1 MEKSKTK
8 WNLNLFYKSAKDPQI
23 KKALEKIKKATVFF
37 EKKYIKKDDYLK
49 KEDKLLE
56 ALRDYENLIKL
67 SGDKPFL
74 YFHYRKDLD
83 AKDREA
89 EANLNK
95 LINELTK
102 YENKILFF
110 LLKIG
115 KIEKK
120 LQKKFLLSKKL
131 QKYNYFLEKIFK
143 TSKYDLSE
151 EEEKIINFKNMP
163 SYSMWVDGVQKVL
176 SKQNVRFRGKEI
188 SIGEAQNKV
197 SGLNT
202 IKRRALQDKI
212 LEKIKEISGFAESE
226 INAIVLNKK
235 IDDELRGFKNPH
247 SATIL
252 EYENNEKSILNFA
265 DIVTK
270 HFYISNRFYNLKKKI
285 LKLDY
290 MRYADRSAR
299 IGKTAKRISFNEACK
314 IIKPIFR
321 NMNKEYADILD
332 NMLKKGQIDVY
343 PKIGKLDGA
352 YASSSANTPTMVL
365 LNHTDDFKSLMT
377 FAHEMGHAIHSELSK
392 KNQPEIYAGYSISAA
407 ETAST
412 FFEQAVFDAMF
423 EKLNNKEKIIALHDK
438 IQGDIETIFRQI
450 AEFNFETELHES
462 IRQKGAL
469 SSEDISGM
477 LNKHMKMYLG
487 TAFKLKKLDGYFFI
501 RWLHI
506 RRFFYVYTYAY
517 GQIISKTMYDRFK
530 EDNNFGKQIKKFLSA
545 GGSKSPDDIFK
556 DIGIDTTKSDFFKEG
571 LISIEKDINKLRS
584 LLNLKYSVKYY
595 ESRNTKI

>member
-1 MEKSKTK
+1 MKKIKTK
-8 WNLNLFYKSAKDPQI
+8 WNLNLFYKSANDTQI
-23 KKALEKIKKATVFF
+23 KKDIEKIKKAFIFF

-49 KEDKLLE
+49 KEDKLFQ
-56 ALRDYENLIKL
+56 ALLDYENLIKL
-67 SGDKPFL
+67 DTDKPLL

-83 AKDREA
+83 GKDQEA

-120 LQKKFLLSKKL
+120 FQKKFLSGKKL
-131 QKYNYFLEKIFK
+131 RKYNYFLEKIFEM
-143 TSKYDLSE
+143 SKYDLAE
-151 EEEKIINFKNMP
+151 KEEKIINLKNMP
-163 SYSMWVDGVQKVL
+163 SHSMWVSGVQRTL
-176 SKQNVRFRGKEI
+176 SKQNVKFRGKEI

-202 IKRRALQDKI
+202 IERRALQDKV
-212 LEKIKEISGFAESE
+212 LEKIKEISSFAESE

-235 IDDELRGFKNPH
+235 IDDELRGFKNPY

-252 EYENNEKSILNFA
+252 GYENNEKSILDFA
-265 DIVTK
+265 NIVTK

-290 MRYADRSAR
+290 MRYADRGAR
-299 IGKTAKRISFNEACK
+299 IGKTTKKISFKEAYEILK
-314 IIKPIFR
+314 SIFKSID
-321 NMNKEYADILD
+321 KEYADILD
-332 NMLKKGQIDVY
+332 NMLKKGQIDAY
-343 PKIGKLDGA
+343 PKIGKSDGA
-352 YASSSANTPTMVL
+352 YASSSVNTPTMVL
-365 LNHTDDFKSLMT
+365 LNQTDDFKSLMT

-392 KNQPEIYAGYSISAA
+392 KNQIEIYTHYSISAA

-412 FFEQAVFDAMF
+412 FFEQAVFDAIF
-423 EKLNNKEKIIALHDK
+423 EKLNNKEKIVALHDK
-438 IQGDIETIFRQI
+438 IQGDIDTIFRQI
-450 AEFNFETELHES
+450 AEFNFEIELHNS

-469 SSEDISGM
+469 SSEEIGSM

-487 TAFKLKKLDGYFFI
+487 PAFKLKELDGYFFI
-501 RWLHI
+501 RWSHI
-506 RRFFYVYTYAY
+506 RNFFYVYTYAY
-517 GQIISKTMYDRFK
+517 GQIISKIMYDRFK
-530 EDNNFGKQIKKFLSA
+530 KNNNFGKQIKKFLSA

-556 DIGIDTTKSDFFKEG
+556 DIGIDTARHNFFKEG
-571 LISIEKDINKLRS
+571 LISIEKDINKLE
-584 LLNLKYSVKYY
+584 KVYSA
-595 ESRNTKI
+595 

>member
-1 MEKSKTK
+1 MKKIKTK
-8 WNLNLFYKSAKDPQI
+8 WNLNLFYKSANDTQI
-23 KKALEKIKKATVFF
+23 KKDIEKIKKAFIFF

-49 KEDKLLE
+49 EEDKLFQ
-56 ALRDYENLIKL
+56 ALLDYENLIKL
-67 SGDKPFL
+67 DTDKPLL

-83 AKDREA
+83 GKDQEA

-120 LQKKFLLSKKL
+120 FQKKFLSGKKL
-131 QKYNYFLEKIFK
+131 RKYNYFLEKIFEM
-143 TSKYDLSE
+143 SKYDLAE
-151 EEEKIINFKNMP
+151 KEEKIINLKNMP
-163 SYSMWVDGVQKVL
+163 SHSMWVSGVQRTL
-176 SKQNVRFRGKEI
+176 SKQNVKFRGKEI

-202 IKRRALQDKI
+202 IERRALQDKV
-212 LEKIKEISGFAESE
+212 LEKIKEISSFAESE

-235 IDDELRGFKNPH
+235 IDDELRGFKNPY

-252 EYENNEKSILNFA
+252 GYENNEKSILDFA
-265 DIVTK
+265 NIVTK

-290 MRYADRSAR
+290 MRYADRGAR
-299 IGKTAKRISFNEACK
+299 IGKTTKKISFKEAYEILK
-314 IIKPIFR
+314 SIFKSID
-321 NMNKEYADILD
+321 KEYADILD
-332 NMLKKGQIDVY
+332 NMLKKGQIDAY
-343 PKIGKLDGA
+343 PKIGKSDGA
-352 YASSSANTPTMVL
+352 YASSSVNTPTMVL
-365 LNHTDDFKSLMT
+365 LNQTDDFKSLMT

-392 KNQPEIYAGYSISAA
+392 KNQIEIYTHYSISAA

-412 FFEQAVFDAMF
+412 FFEQAVFDAIF
-423 EKLNNKEKIIALHDK
+423 EKLNNKEKIVALHDK
-438 IQGDIETIFRQI
+438 IQGDIDTIFRQI
-450 AEFNFETELHES
+450 AEFNFEIELHNS

-469 SSEDISGM
+469 SSEEIGSM

-487 TAFKLKKLDGYFFI
+487 PAFKLKELDGYFFI
-501 RWLHI
+501 RWSHI
-506 RRFFYVYTYAY
+506 RNFFYVYTYAY
-517 GQIISKTMYDRFK
+517 GQIISKIMYDRFK
-530 EDNNFGKQIKKFLSA
+530 KNNNFGKQIKKFLSA

-556 DIGIDTTKSDFFKEG
+556 DIGIDTARHNFFKEG
-571 LISIEKDINKLRS
+571 LISIEKDINKLE
-584 LLNLKYSVKYY
+584 KVYSA
-595 ESRNTKI
+595 

>member
-1 MEKSKTK
+1 MKKIKTK
-8 WNLNLFYKSAKDPQI
+8 WNLNLFYKSANDTQI
-23 KKALEKIKKATVFF
+23 KKDIEKIKKAFIFF

-49 KEDKLLE
+49 KEDKLFQ
-56 ALRDYENLIKL
+56 ALLDYENLIKL
-67 SGDKPFL
+67 DTDKPLL

-83 AKDREA
+83 GKDQEA

-120 LQKKFLLSKKL
+120 FQKKFLSGKKL
-131 QKYNYFLEKIFK
+131 RKYNYFLEKIFEM
-143 TSKYDLSE
+143 SKYDLTE
-151 EEEKIINFKNMP
+151 KEEKIINLKNMP
-163 SYSMWVDGVQKVL
+163 SHSMWVSGVQRTL
-176 SKQNVRFRGKEI
+176 SKQNVKFRGKEI

-202 IKRRALQDKI
+202 IERRALQDKV
-212 LEKIKEISGFAESE
+212 LEKIKEISSFAESE

-235 IDDELRGFKNPH
+235 IDDELRGFKNPY

-252 EYENNEKSILNFA
+252 GYENNEKSILDFA
-265 DIVTK
+265 NIVTK

-290 MRYADRSAR
+290 MRYADRGAR
-299 IGKTAKRISFNEACK
+299 IGKTTKKISFKEAYEILK
-314 IIKPIFR
+314 SIFKSID
-321 NMNKEYADILD
+321 KEYADILD
-332 NMLKKGQIDVY
+332 NMLKKGQIDAY
-343 PKIGKLDGA
+343 PKIGKSDGA
-352 YASSSANTPTMVL
+352 YASSSVNTPTMVL
-365 LNHTDDFKSLMT
+365 LNQTDDFKSLMT

-392 KNQPEIYAGYSISAA
+392 KNQIEIYTHYSISAA

-412 FFEQAVFDAMF
+412 FFEQAVFDAIF
-423 EKLNNKEKIIALHDK
+423 EKLNNKEKIVALHDK
-438 IQGDIETIFRQI
+438 IQGDIDTIFRQI
-450 AEFNFETELHES
+450 AEFNFEIELHNS

-469 SSEDISGM
+469 SSEEIGSM

-487 TAFKLKKLDGYFFI
+487 PAFKLKELDGYFFI
-501 RWLHI
+501 RWSHI
-506 RRFFYVYTYAY
+506 RNFFYVYTYAY
-517 GQIISKTMYDRFK
+517 GQIISKIMYDRFK
-530 EDNNFGKQIKKFLSA
+530 KNNNFGKQIKKFLSA

-556 DIGIDTTKSDFFKEG
+556 DIGIDTARHNFFKEG
-571 LISIEKDINKLRS
+571 LISIEKDINKLE
-584 LLNLKYSVKYY
+584 KVYSA
-595 ESRNTKI
+595 